1 MTERGSKKQEQE
13 IRNEK
18 ERNYSNIMKLIIMLK
33 LVREKPESRRSMRI

>member
-1 MTERGSKKQEQE
+1 MTGRGNKKQEQE

-33 LVREKPESRRSMRI
+33 LVREKTESRRSMII